1 MAQTP
6 SRDAFPRFHP
16 TPRPPK
22 LDERLRA
29 AADWVEPCDVC
40 ADIGCDHGRLGAVLL
55 WENRCGHLLAADVSA
70 KAIEKAR
77 ERITTLGLAGRTSFA
92 VADGLDALA
101 GLPNG
106 RADVICILGMGGD
119 TLSGILR
126 RGMSRLQGATLIL
139 GAQTE
144 LYFAREALQNIGY
157 RLTGERVVHADG
169 RMYILMR
176 AQPASADAP
185 RYTERELRL
194 GPCLL
199 RELPITWQPWLERKQ
214 RLLNGAV
221 RAMRDTP
228 STRNAQRLAEAEREL
243 DFTKDALE
251 AMRGSKGDK
260 GEGRR

>member
-1 MAQTP
+1 MEQTHTP
-6 SRDAFPRFHP
+6 DDAARLHA

-29 AADWVEPCDVC
+29 AADWVDPCNVC

-55 WENRCGHLLAADVSA
+55 WENRCKHLLAADVSA
-70 KAIEKAR
+70 PALEKAR
-77 ERITTLGLAGRTSFA
+77 RRIATLGLAGRTSFA
-92 VADGLDALA
+92 VADGLDALSS
-101 GLPNG
+101 LPDG
-106 RADVICILGMGGD
+106 RADVICVLGMGGD

-126 RGMSRLQGATLIL
+126 RGMPRLQGATLIL

-144 LYFAREALQNIGY
+144 LFCAREALQNIGY

-176 AQPASADAP
+176 AQPASVDAP
-185 RYTERELRL
+185 RYTERELQL

-199 RELPITWQPWLERKQ
+199 HDLPTEWRPWLERRQ
-214 RLLNGAV
+214 RLLSGAV

-228 STRNAQRLAEAEREL
+228 SSRHAQRLAEAEREL
-243 DFTKDALE
+243 DYTREALE
-251 AMRGSKGDK
+251 ALQSKEG
-260 GEGRR
+260 GVGRR

>member
-1 MAQTP
+1 MEQAH
-6 SRDAFPRFHP
+6 FPNEAARLHP

-29 AADWVEPCDVC
+29 AADWVDPCDVC

-55 WENRCGHLLAADVSA
+55 WENRCKHLLAADVSA
-70 KAIEKAR
+70 QAIVKAR
-77 ERITTLGLAGRTSFA
+77 NRITTLGLTGRTSFA
-92 VADGLDALA
+92 VADGLDALSN
-101 GLPNG
+101 LPNG

-126 RGMSRLQGATLIL
+126 RGMPRLQGATLIL

-144 LYFAREALQNIGY
+144 LYYAREALQNIGY

-176 AQPASADAP
+176 AQLASEDAL
-185 RYTERELRL
+185 RYTERELKL

-199 RELPITWQPWLERKQ
+199 HDLPTEWQPWLERRQ

-221 RAMRDTP
+221 HAMRDTP
-228 STRNAQRLAEAEREL
+228 SARNAQRLAEAEREL
-243 DFTKDALE
+243 DFTREALE
-251 AMRGSKGDK
+251 ALQSRES